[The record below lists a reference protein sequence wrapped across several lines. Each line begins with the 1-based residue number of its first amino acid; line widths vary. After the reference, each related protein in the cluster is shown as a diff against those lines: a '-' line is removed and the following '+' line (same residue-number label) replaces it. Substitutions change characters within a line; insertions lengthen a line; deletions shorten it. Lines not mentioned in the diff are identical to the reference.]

1 MSDAAQRRLLDRLR
15 PELSKTGHVRRLLAT
30 THDLDADFF
39 DGDLLGTALSVGHA
53 DLGSRPGQLA
63 LQRKLAELDYCGV
76 LCEASAYR
84 ERPGLRTV
92 VHPVSVRGARLHAK
106 LVLVEYERAVR
117 LLVGSANLTAAGY
130 RHNREVGGELLVHD
144 DDAPGAAAAAAV
156 LMNAVQSLGRFG
168 SRAGEFLAELRGA
181 RDRLLAWADSERAP
195 EPPILWSDAERYLHE
210 QFLSRW
216 PAGLRV
222 TALRIVSP
230 FWSEDGSG
238 DTPLRRLLVAL
249 RQRDLLAARCEV
261 ELLVE
266 AVAMPNG
273 AWAPDKDCPQRF
285 YYADFPGVQLRRT
298 PVDPRVD
305 ANDLELKLDLTA
317 SRTLHAKI
325 LVLESASEALVYAGS
340 ANFTRNGWGLRQ
352 RGGAN
357 VEAGWVFEV
366 PKAQVQY
373 VLPRAGGPAEMLAS
387 LGQPQPEPQEDD
399 VEGAGF
405 WPEYLLGVELAP
417 AQADANTLELVARWE
432 ASKPAGVRLCLPL
445 ESAEEQAMLLA
456 TTPDAAAEQR
466 APLGDEQLSCLLRER
481 HVLVVAPDGSGRA
494 LFPLNVAAGAARH
507 RLPLVPGVA
516 PPGEDALLAYYQ
528 GRISFDDLYGPAH
541 RADAGDEDRPSGTV
555 QRVDKSRIQAYQ
567 VRAFVDALHAI
578 RRELLEV
585 RGSRGALFH
594 AFCGEVSPLALA
606 RHALQEVR
614 AGRRSPTAGAFQLVE
629 LSALLDEV
637 GRKAPE
643 DVPGYVEMCAHASSE
658 VSTLL
663 DQLRSEF
670 AKELGPTSAFHRY
683 STRVREGAA

>member
-30 THDLDADFF
+30 THDLDAEFF

-53 DLGSRPGQLA
+53 DLGSRQGQLA

-92 VHPVSVRGARLHAK
+92 VHPVSVRRARLHAK
-106 LVLVEYERAVR
+106 LVVVEYERAVR

-144 DDAPGAAAAAAV
+144 DDARGAAAAAAV
-156 LMNAVQSLGRFG
+156 LTEAAQSLERFD
-168 SRAGEFLAELRGA
+168 SRAGEFLAELRGV
-181 RDRLLAWADSERAP
+181 RDRLLSWAGSEQAP
-195 EPPILWSDAERYLHE
+195 ESPILWSDAERPLHE

-216 PAGLRV
+216 PAGQRV
-222 TALRIVSP
+222 TAIRIVSP

-238 DTPLRRLLVAL
+238 DTPLRRLLGAL
-249 RQRDLLAARCEV
+249 RQRDLLGDRCDV

-266 AVAMPNG
+266 AVTLPNG
-273 AWAPDKDCPQRF
+273 TCAPDRHCPQRF
-285 YYADFPGVQLRRT
+285 YYADFPRVQLRRT

-305 ANDLELKLDLTA
+305 ASDLDLKLDLTA
-317 SRTLHAKI
+317 CRTLHAKL
-325 LVLESASEALVYAGS
+325 LVLESPNQAHVYAGS
-340 ANFTRNGWGLRQ
+340 ANFTRNGWGLGP

-366 PKAQVQY
+366 PKAQVPY
-373 VLPRAGGPAEMLAS
+373 VLPRAGGPAEPLAS
-387 LGQPQPEPQEDD
+387 LGHPQPKPQQDD
-399 VEGAGF
+399 VEGADF
-405 WPEYLLGVELAP
+405 WPEFLLGVELTP
-417 AQADANTLELVARWE
+417 THADTTTLELVARWK
-432 ASKPAGVRLCLPL
+432 ATKPVGVLLCLPL
-445 ESAEEQAMLLA
+445 ESAEEQTVLLETA
-456 TTPDAAAEQR
+456 LGTPEEQN
-466 APLGDEQLSCLLRER
+466 APLDDEQLRCLLRER
-481 HVLVVAPDGSGRA
+481 HVLVVAPNGSGRVR
-494 LFPLNVAAGAARH
+494 FPLNVAAGAARD

-528 GRISFDDLYGPAH
+528 GRISFDDLYGT
-541 RADAGDEDRPSGTV
+541 ADRTASADDDRPSGTV

-578 RRELLEV
+578 RRELLDV

-594 AFCGEVSPLALA
+594 AFCGEVSPVALA
-606 RHALQEVR
+606 RHVVQEVR
-614 AGRRSPTAGAFQLVE
+614 AGRRSPTAGAFQLAE

-643 DVPGYVEMCAHASSE
+643 DVSGYAEMCAQASAE
-658 VSTLL
+658 VTAFLA
-663 DQLRSEF
+663 QVRSEF
-670 AKELGPTSAFHRY
+670 TEELGPTSAFHRY
-683 STRVREGAA
+683 STRVREGVA